1 MENWVSL
8 MSEVGFPII
17 ITLYLLHRI
26 EKKLEA
32 INDSLI
38 ALPHKLRE
46 LE

>member
-1 MENWVSL
+1 MEHWISL

-38 ALPHKLRE
+38 ALPNKMRE
-46 LE
+46 LK